1 MLLLCTTLGWCYFET
16 LAFMDTR
23 GNAVG
28 FHPNVIGAIPFA
40 FLVSLALILFAY
52 FKKSLAVAACSIL
65 PIILLGLPIYYSYQ
79 ISIYGWS
86 NEIHARS
93 DINAMAIDNTDFSTA
108 HFDYVPYKD
117 HERMTEVVGF
127 QWSNA
132 DERTGAKNGVFLGF
146 VVNSV
151 PHVYICPLMNGAR
164 GVAWVTA
171 PASINNDPSVR
182 YEYTGVANWYIWT
195 L

>member
-1 MLLLCTTLGWCYFET
+1 MENPTDITKSSTWAFPMLLLCATLGWCYFET

-23 GNAVG
+23 GGAVG

-40 FLVSLALILFAY
+40 FLVSLALILFAC

-93 DINAMAIDNTDFSTA
+93 DVNAMAIDNTDFSTA

-127 QWSNA
+127 QWSNT
-132 DERTGAKNGVFLGF
+132 DERTGAKNGVFFGLRRKFRSPCIHLPFNEWGSWCRLG
-146 VVNSV
+146 N
-151 PHVYICPLMNGAR
+151 CPC
-164 GVAWVTA
+164 
-171 PASINNDPSVR
+171 
-182 YEYTGVANWYIWT
+182 
-195 L
+195 